1 MFEINQ
7 LRDKMQKALE
17 AFKKELAG
25 VRTGRAHASLLD
37 GVRVE
42 SYGAQMPLSQVGTVS
57 VPESRMLSVQ
67 VWDKSLVKNV
77 EKAIMESDLGVNPV
91 VDGTL
96 IRIPLPDLSEE
107 RRKELV
113 KLAARFAEGS
123 RVSVRNIRR
132 EGIDDVRK
140 LEKDGEIS
148 KDDEHRHAQEIQKI
162 TDEFIG
168 KIDELLQHKEK
179 EILTL

>member
-1 MFEINQ
+1 MFDIKH
-7 LRDKMQKALE
+7 LREKMTKAIE
-17 AFKKELAG
+17 AFKKELTG
-25 VRTGRAHASLLD
+25 VRTGRAHVSLLD

-42 SYGAQMPLSQVGTVS
+42 SYGAQMPLNQVGSVS
-57 VPESRMLSVQ
+57 VPEPRMLSVQ

-96 IRIPLPDLSEE
+96 VRIPLPDLSEE

-113 KLAARFAEGS
+113 KLAAKFAEAS

-132 EGIDDVRK
+132 EGMDEIK
-140 LEKDGEIS
+140 KSEKDGEIS
-148 KDDEHRHAQEIQKI
+148 KDEEHRLAQDIQKL
-162 TDEFIG
+162 TDETIAH
-168 KIDELLQHKEK
+168 IDDLFHQKEK
-179 EILTL
+179 DILTL